1 MTLLDKDLWELASY
15 AVTVVGLPLAIATYL
30 AQERKERRNEEKE
43 SWQMLSDSYIAFL
56 KIVLDNPDLHLRTA
70 RATPGL
76 PPRQVERKMV
86 IFDMIVVFF
95 ERAYFGKRSPR

>member
-76 PPRQVERKMV
+76 SPGQVERKMV
-86 IFDMIVVFF
+86 IFDMIVVLF